1 MLAVQSAHQ
10 RSHDQVV
17 PCHAMRCAGLLSAA
31 PHVQVFGAGGG
42 GGRRTTVITWA
53 GDDGRPQPQGT
64 SSLWSQLQP
73 VLMPIT
79 VVWSAWR
86 LQSGI
91 VQAST
96 DGAEVLVKGIERAVD
111 KAAMGIERSLDKAAN
126 NKPPAA
132 SCPVST
138 PVKATSCPK
147 QQLSIESS
155 TGAREVDTVNE
166 QHLIENYCKVLA

>member
-1 MLAVQSAHQ
+1 
-10 RSHDQVV
+10 
-17 PCHAMRCAGLLSAA
+17 MRCAGLLSAA

-111 KAAMGIERSLDKAAN
+111 KAAMGIERSLDKAAAQRSRGMLT
-126 NKPPAA
+126 AA
-132 SCPVST
+132 MLLGATLILT
-138 PVKATSCPK
+138 PV
-147 QQLSIESS
+147 L
-155 TGAREVDTVNE
+155 TGVIVAFVGKGSKGDDAPG
-166 QHLIENYCKVLA
+166 K